1 MHVEAMNFSGMADAW
16 HAAVLVSQSIRC
28 AFGAIA
34 WNNAAT
40 KYTGVACF
48 IEVLGRNL
56 AALLIAR
63 SKYRLTPQGTD
74 GQSNCQRFSDEQKQA
89 MV

>member
-40 KYTGVACF
+40 N
-48 IEVLGRNL
+48 RP
-56 AALLIAR
+56 ALPAS
-63 SKYRLTPQGTD
+63 SKCSGAIK
-74 GQSNCQRFSDEQKQA
+74 QRC
-89 MV
+89 

>member
-1 MHVEAMNFSGMADAW
+1 LKRKKEASAQSLRRAHGQPSIALQAFCGMHVEAMNFSGMADAW

-40 KYTGVACF
+40 K
-48 IEVLGRNL
+48 
-56 AALLIAR
+56 
-63 SKYRLTPQGTD
+63 
-74 GQSNCQRFSDEQKQA
+74 
-89 MV
+89 